1 MPREDSGDE
10 LLSLPADDSD
20 TDAKVKAK
28 KAKANPTTKSTL
40 LATTLK
46 QSQANGKP
54 KPKPTSRDSDS
65 ELSDDPADDSNSVHA
80 SGRVDD
86 DSRSEMSVLID
97 EEPQP
102 KKKRKSKDSS
112 EKPKKAAKTKPT
124 AEDDPDQE
132 EIKRLQGWLVKCGIR
147 KIWAFELK
155 PYDTSKA
162 KIKHLKDMLAD
173 IGMTGR
179 YSLEKA
185 SQIKEA
191 RELAA
196 DIEAVQEG
204 NEIWGKDGEERSRRS
219 KRSDRAATEDDV
231 DDEDNAPKKKL
242 VRGPKRYDFLSS
254 DGEESD

>member
-1 MPREDSGDE
+1 MQKEDGRDE
-10 LLSLPADDSD
+10 LSFLPTKDSD
-20 TDAKVKAK
+20 IEAETKPK
-28 KAKANPTTKSTL
+28 KATTKPTNNK
-40 LATTLK
+40 APAKTPR
-46 QSQANGKP
+46 QAQASGKP
-54 KPKPTSRDSDS
+54 KPKPKKQNSVS
-65 ELSDDPADDSNSVHA
+65 ELSDALSDGPESIKAPARIEDDS
-80 SGRVDD
+80 G
-86 DSRSEMSVLID
+86 SEMSVLID

-102 KKKRKSKDSS
+102 KKKRKSKESS
-112 EKPKKAAKTKPT
+112 DKPKKTPEVKPA

-155 PYDTSKA
+155 AYESSKA
-162 KIKHLKDMLAD
+162 KVKHLKEMLAD
-173 IGMTGR
+173 VGMTGR

-185 SQIKEA
+185 SNIKEE

-219 KRSDRAATEDDV
+219 KRSDPVATEDDA
-231 DDEDNAPKKKL
+231 DDGDGNPTKKL
-242 VRGPKRYDFLSS
+242 VRGPKRFDFLSS